1 MTPLFT
7 REEVES
13 GRRTFHRFMGFN
25 VLAFSI
31 LTGNVISVF
40 ALKLGVSN
48 SYIGLLQSFMH
59 LSMVFIVVG
68 RVLMQSMR
76 SVTVFALGWF
86 ARYFFAALLLVIPF
100 VVGRADGP
108 AIATAIVLV
117 AAGGFHIFRGIGVAG
132 QVAIVAGL
140 ASGSDRGRFLSVN
153 SILANTIALAGGLAI
168 AALLGADAPVGRF
181 TAAFGFAILCGFA
194 SVAQIRRL
202 PEPNV
207 TERADFASFLAD
219 VRSVVHDEPVK
230 RFLLYLCAFAFGS
243 SILIAFL
250 VVLSKRVYGLPDNF
264 TVLLVAIGNLG
275 AIVAGVLN
283 RRLVD
288 TSGGRPLIVFYVA
301 LMLAVSLAM
310 ASATGIARATGLV
323 MAAGFFL
330 AMAAQ
335 NGVLV
340 SSQSYYFGLY
350 GEQKHRNLGLLF
362 SLVMGSFGAV
372 GSYSGGVVLDALET
386 GMDLSLAFRWLFV
399 AIAAIGA
406 VTLVLSLRLVPNRA
420 RPRRRV
426 REFLSL
432 RARRAWNRLTARVR
446 RR

>member
-7 REEVES
+7 REEIES

-48 SYIGLLQSFMH
+48 AYIGLLQSFMH
-59 LSMVFIVVG
+59 LSMVFILAG
-68 RVLMQSMR
+68 RLLMQSMR
-76 SVTVFALGWF
+76 SVTVFAFGWF
-86 ARYFFAALLLVIPF
+86 ARYFFAALLLAIPL
-100 VVGRADGP
+100 VVGRPDGT
-108 AIATAIVLV
+108 AIATVIVLV
-117 AAGGFHIFRGIGVAG
+117 AAAGFHIFRGIGVAG

-140 ASGSDRGRFLSVN
+140 ASGADRGRFLSVN
-153 SILANTIALAGGLAI
+153 SILSNGIALAGGLAI
-168 AALLGADAPVGRF
+168 ASLLGADAPVGRF
-181 TAAFGFAILCGFA
+181 TAAFSFAIFFGLL
-194 SVAQIRRL
+194 SVVQIRRL

-230 RFLLYLCAFAFGS
+230 RFLVYLCSFAFGS

-283 RRLVD
+283 RRLID
-288 TSGGRPLIVFYVA
+288 TSGGRPLIVFFVA
-301 LMLAVSLAM
+301 TMLVVSLAM
-310 ASATGIARATGLV
+310 AGAAGTTRAQGVV

-330 AMAAQ
+330 AMAAM
-335 NGVLV
+335 NGLLV

-372 GSYSGGVVLDALET
+372 GSYAGGVVLDALEAR
-386 GMDLSLAFRWLFV
+386 MELALAFRWLFI
-399 AIAAIGA
+399 AIAAIG
-406 VTLVLSLRLVPNRA
+406 VLTLVLSLRLVPNRA

-426 REFLSL
+426 REFISL
-432 RARRAWNRLTARVR
+432 RARRFWNRLSARVR